1 MFCLSHLVQIVGM
14 QPSAVKLKENIRID
28 LFCDYI
34 YRRIDTHRRY
44 QFYKRLIW
52 EICICGPTV
61 KDHLSQLPLHIELL
75 IPMVYLLD
83 LGSAYITEARKKGK
97 VSVI

>member
-1 MFCLSHLVQIVGM
+1 M

-44 QFYKRLIW
+44 QYYKRLIW
-52 EICICGPTV
+52 EICICGPSV
-61 KDHLSQLPLHIELL
+61 KDHLSQFPLHIELL
-75 IPMVYLLD
+75 IPVVYLLYS
-83 LGSAYITEARKKGK
+83 GSAYVTEACKKEK
-97 VSVI
+97 ASVI